1 MEAAKKGQK
10 YENHVASLIRK
21 KLKTLAVRNKGS
33 GNQWQRKNDIYTDL
47 PLAIECK
54 YQQNVKVH
62 EWFAQAD
69 EAASFNQTPVLVFAN
84 DNHPEDLCVL
94 KFTDFLNFMEEIAQ
108 LQAEV
113 EDLRAPVPKVDPVEA
128 EVKRM
133 ELEHKI
139 KEAELS
145 TEPVVQV
152 KIDRGA
158 QTCRAGHLADQWGY
172 CMQLDCKYS
181 RGYKPPKKKAKK

>member
-54 YQQNVKVH
+54 YQQTIKVH

-69 EAASFNQTPVLVFAN
+69 AAASFNQTPVLVFAN
-84 DNHPEDLCVL
+84 DNHPEDLCTL

-113 EDLRAPVPKVDPVEA
+113 EDLRSPIQTKVAVPYKDTGSGLDDT
-128 EVKRM
+128 VKER
-133 ELEHKI
+133 LEEPTKKKI
-139 KEAELS
+139 E
-145 TEPVVQV
+145 
-152 KIDRGA
+152 RGA
-158 QTCRAGHLADQWGY
+158 QTCRAGHIADQWGQ
-172 CMQLDCKYS
+172 CLQLDCKYS
-181 RGYKPPKKKAKK
+181 RGYKPPKKRGKK